1 MPKPMPKPRM
11 NRNTS
16 GSQNASCT
24 CRVDMRKKPTAAM
37 ALEATSI
44 HLYFPVRAAMKPLA
58 VDVMKMPDAHGH
70 AHEARELGAH
80 LVDDLEVGGQVG
92 DRRP

>member
-1 MPKPMPKPRM
+1 MPKPRM

-58 VDVMKMPDAHGH
+58 VDVMKMPMLMGTHM
-70 AHEARELGAH
+70 
-80 LVDDLEVGGQVG
+80 
-92 DRRP
+92 RPASSGLISSTIWK